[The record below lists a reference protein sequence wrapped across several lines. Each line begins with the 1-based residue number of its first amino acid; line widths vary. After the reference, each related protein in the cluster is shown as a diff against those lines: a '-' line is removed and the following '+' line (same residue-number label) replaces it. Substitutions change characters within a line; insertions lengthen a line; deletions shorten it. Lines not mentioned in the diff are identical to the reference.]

1 MTLFVFAAAAGF
13 SLAAVLT
20 DNSAMLEVGLGLWVL
35 CVLTAVWSWYWAR
48 RPEFRTPE
56 AARAAAEAGDPRGLR
71 ALALV
76 AKDAEDYTE
85 AERLLLLAIDR
96 GDVDSM
102 WELARLI
109 EERDGIDAG
118 EPWYRMAADNNHVG
132 ARRLMRRRDHVNG
145 DSPS

>member
-35 CVLTAVWSWYWAR
+35 CVLTAVWSWYWSR

-118 EPWYRMAADNNHVG
+118 EPWYRMAADNNHAG